1 MRVGTGYDVHRFRDD
16 GSTEGL
22 RLGGV
27 DVPGAPQ
34 LEGHSDGDALIHAL
48 CDALLGAAGEGDIG
62 QHFPPGDPETKGVDS
77 RELLTRIVR
86 LIAARGFRVHNADTT
101 VIAEQPTLSPHLIA
115 MRDSLAHT
123 LGVEPS
129 AVNVKATTNEG
140 LDAIGEGRAIA
151 AMAVVLLEEI
161 AP

>member
-1 MRVGTGYDVHRFRDD
+1 M
-16 GSTEGL
+16 
-22 RLGGV
+22 
-27 DVPGAPQ
+27 
-34 LEGHSDGDALIHAL
+34 
-48 CDALLGAAGEGDIG
+48 C
-62 QHFPPGDPETKGVDS
+62 
-77 RELLTRIVR
+77 

-101 VIAEQPTLSPHLIA
+101 VIAEQPMLSPHLIA

-123 LGVEPS
+123 LSVEPS

-151 AMAVVLLEEI
+151 AMAVVLIEEI